1 MTDKVRILLRLQEFL
16 GRLAIF
22 LVAPLYFVAIRC
34 LGYRIR
40 DVKKM
45 REECRRAF
53 REHAGPWLMCP
64 NHLTMI
70 DSVIL
75 TYALTSIGA
84 QIVGYRRLPW
94 NLPERDNFQSSL
106 ALAVLCYLTKCIPIN
121 RGGDREEMK
130 LVLEKCTYLLSAGQN
145 LMVFPEGGRS
155 RTGRVDTEGYS
166 YGVGR
171 FLTEVKGCRV
181 MCLYMRGDGQK
192 SYSTMPRWGE
202 RFTVRVEVFTPEESG
217 LSGLRA
223 QRDYAGQIIRRLA
236 RMEEEYFAARG
247 QRYRGSEGTAKSGK
261 ERGYALSDSRL
272 YHN

>member
-1 MTDKVRILLRLQEFL
+1 MTDTARTRLRLQDFL

-22 LVAPLYFVAIRC
+22 LVAPLYFAAIRC

-40 DVKKM
+40 DLKKI

-53 REHAGPWLMCP
+53 REHEGPWLMCP

-75 TYALTSIGA
+75 AYAMASMGA

-94 NLPERDNFQSSL
+94 NLPERDNFQRSL
-106 ALAVLCYLTKCIPIN
+106 ALAVLCYLTKCIPVN
-121 RGGDREEMK
+121 RGGDREEMR
-130 LVLEKCTYLLSAGQN
+130 LVLEKCTHLLENGQN
-145 LMVFPEGGRS
+145 LMIFPEGGRS
-155 RTGRVDTEGYS
+155 RTGRVETEEYS

-171 FLTEVKGCRV
+171 FLVEIKKCRV
-181 MCLYMRGDGQK
+181 MCLYMRGDRQA
-192 SYSTMPRWGE
+192 SYSIIPRLGE
-202 RFTVRVEVFTPEESG
+202 RFTVRMEAFTPEEST

-223 QRDYAGQIIRRLA
+223 QRDYAGQIIQRLA

-247 QRYRGSEGTAKSGK
+247 QRCRGSEGAVKSRQ
-261 ERGYALSDSRL
+261 EQGYALSRPRF
-272 YHN
+272 YRG